1 MKKKSLRNE
10 VITEIKAN
18 CKGYKEKKYAPN
30 IILECIMGIH
40 WNA

>member
-10 VITEIKAN
+10 VIIEIKVN
-18 CKGYKEKKYAPN
+18 CKGYKEKKYVLN
-30 IILECIMGIH
+30 IILECIMGIY